1 MNTYKGKPIK
11 AFHKLESILFDAEYN
26 TFSELIEIIVNKV
39 KPRTV
44 YMGNISCTGLPED
57 IEEGSLTITTT
68 TQNYIKF
75 MLNAGESQYE
85 CVYDKGSLSSWT
97 PNIGNCIEVKY
108 AEILEMRNNG
118 KLIPGVNYR
127 ITDYD
132 CVTFQSQTKSAHNR
146 FDIIVT
152 ADDERTLNENARAI
166 NHKYEVEGE
175 RNVSYVSMKYGS
187 SHQIYFTSR
196 NGEKCVGLLFAQD
209 SDKYYWLTKMEGE
222 FVNVSSKYTEGFEPR
237 SVDYYWGGQYTVY
250 VDRCTSNP
258 IDIQSYDLRLEYT
271 GRTINLNGVECYVFD
286 LGDSDYA
293 VSLDGIDYETGS
305 PYYETVAGI
314 RIYSN
319 AVYSTSLEP
328 QSANE
333 IICSY
338 YDESHDEDASDTLY
352 NAILG
357 IAAEPLYSEESV
369 NNTIEPFTPHDYFAK
384 SNLSAWELKYALDD
398 PNKRYVWVHAG
409 EDEKNIDFS
418 VDVNVPNGAKAANSS
433 AVTINAYR
441 VDNGEYYGYWD
452 GHIFVDVIEFYEK
465 VYQKVK
471 PKELP
476 WYKKLA
482 KYLSSKGV
490 KKIETCELYGY
501 KVDYNSLPDELRAS
515 ILYPGEKNPLY
526 EHGYCYTFLPPSSF
540 MSKDGTFNL
549 SMEDVLWRFD
559 AENEEANT
567 PQSKRAK
574 GSVGNL
580 LGSGKRNKVD
590 GKKVKPNA
598 EEEPVLKKGGNTE
611 DVERKREHKKTFSMY
626 INMYFGTNVET
637 QENSVRVNNI
647 KAGDDVEDTPEPD
660 PSLTTLDFM
669 EDTLGDIVV
678 EGSWVPRATSPDEDV
693 RGIIYYMKDEFG
705 NECPYDFKNIKFRR
719 TIIDYANYSEDNSI
733 VEDFVNDS
741 LNDYYFS
748 YVEYMYPL
756 FDDDDE
762 VFPNS
767 YNDIDFYNW
776 YDDDDIDFYAYTFTR
791 IEKTGISEDY
801 ATFEDEFLILDA
813 TLRMFEN
820 RYQDEYYSNY
830 VNGNIIKPYVYD
842 DTFGQVLN
850 NITFISRSPELFCYG
865 NKFGKDCYNNT
876 IGDSC
881 YCNTFG
887 SESCYNVMLA
897 YAYDNTLGNNNY
909 QNFIGCKSTRVRLED
924 GCRYNLVGNNS
935 EDVNL
940 RSNCHDNLFNQ
951 SYYTTLGMGSG
962 YNTIGS
968 VYQLSLGDYCSENI
982 VYDWCDGITFG
993 AKCGGNVVN
1002 AESESVDF
1010 GNGCS
1015 KIRPNNNE
1023 TYYNCSFGNGC
1034 SSFTIDNNG
1043 YEVINYVFENGITC
1057 NTTFYVNDNGNNRIQ
1072 KTVTW
1077 DGNSSIYVKSDGANI
1092 NTVPPLQYDSGSGK
1106 LSLLYDNYTL
1116 KLLEEKILYSV
1127 VPHTIEYSLVPD
1139 SEPLPENWLI
1149 NNTQMGRNIYD
1160 KTTGRGILYLND
1172 GVNTIGG
1179 EAWSTDDSPF
1189 IYRTDVISVDLSNSG
1204 LVYIN
1209 GTAFSGCRSLTSI
1222 NIPNSVKEIGSSA
1235 FSGCRSLTS
1244 INIPNSVKEIGSSA
1258 FYGCSGLI
1266 SISISNSVTEIGS
1279 SAFYGC
1285 SGLTSIVVANGNNK
1299 YDSRNN
1305 CNAIIVTATNTLI
1318 TGCMNTVIP
1327 DSVTEIGVSAFYGCS
1342 GLTSINIPD
1351 SVTGI
1356 GGNAFE
1362 GCSDLTS
1369 IHIPDSVTEIGGAAF
1384 LSCTSLSSINIPNSV
1399 TKIGNSTFNGCSG
1412 LTSVTI
1418 PNSLTSIGTYAFGGC
1433 SRLTSINIPDLVTE
1447 IGMWAFAGCSSLTS
1461 VTCNAL
1467 IPPTLGINNFTAEN
1481 DTLYV
1486 PSESVSTYQSNNKW
1500 STAFTTITAINN

>member
-1 MNTYKGKPIK
+1 MGKV
-11 AFHKLESILFDAEYN
+11 
-26 TFSELIEIIVNKV
+26 TFA
-39 KPRTV
+39 
-44 YMGNISCTGLPED
+44 GGLPEAYT
-57 IEEGSLTITTT
+57 EGTMTVMILTDGLVK
-68 TQNYIKF
+68 YIF
-75 MLNAGESQYE
+75 NAPSVPYGQYE
-85 CVYDKGSLSSWT
+85 CYSKDGGEPTGWSVGSGGGVADLM
-97 PNIGNCIEVKY
+97 V
-108 AEILEMRNNG
+108 EITYGELKSLRDSG
-118 KLIPGVNYR
+118 GLVPGMKYR

-132 CVTFQSQTKSAHNR
+132 CVTFQSQTKSAHNQ
-146 FDIIVT
+146 FDVIVT

-187 SHQIYFTSR
+187 SHQIYFTSH

-209 SDKYYWLTKMEGE
+209 SDRYYWLTKMEGE
-222 FVNVSSKYTEGFEPR
+222 FVNVMSKYTEGFEPIR
-237 SVDYYWGGQYTVY
+237 VDYADYWGGQHTVQ
-250 VDRCTSNP
+250 VDRYTSNP

-271 GRTINLNGVECYVFD
+271 GRTIELNGVECYVFD

-293 VSLDGIDYETGS
+293 VSLDGIDYETGL

-314 RIYSN
+314 RIYGN
-319 AVYSTSLEP
+319 VVYSTSLEP

-338 YDESHDEDASDTLY
+338 YDESHDEDASGTLY

-369 NNTIEPFTPHDYFAK
+369 NNTVEPFTPHDYFAK

-418 VDVNVPNGAKAANSS
+418 VGVNVPNGAKAANSS
-433 AVTINAYR
+433 VVTINAYR

-452 GHIFVDVIEFYEK
+452 GHKFVDVIKFYEK
-465 VYQKVK
+465 IYKKVK

-476 WYKKLA
+476 WYKKLTD
-482 KYLSSKGV
+482 YLNSKGIE
-490 KKIETCELYGY
+490 KIDACELYGY
-501 KVDYNSLPDELRAS
+501 KVDYNSLPDELRVS

-693 RGIIYYMKDEFG
+693 KGIIYYMKDEFG

-719 TIIDYANYSEDNSI
+719 TIIDCAHYSEDNSI
-733 VEDFVNDS
+733 VEDFVYNS

-756 FDDDDE
+756 FDDDGKI
-762 VFPNS
+762 FPKS

-776 YDDDDIDFYAYTFTR
+776 YDEDNIDFYAYTFTR
-791 IEKTGISEDY
+791 IEKTGIYEDY
-801 ATFEDEFLILDA
+801 ATFDDAFLILDA
-813 TLRMFEN
+813 TLRAFEN
-820 RYQDEYYSNY
+820 RYQDEYYPNY

-842 DTFGQVLN
+842 DAFGQVLN

-865 NKFGKDCYNNT
+865 NKFGEDCYNNT

-897 YAYDNTLGNNNY
+897 YAYDNTLGNNIY
-909 QNFIGCKSTRVRLED
+909 QNFIGCESTRVRLED

-951 SYYTTLGMGSG
+951 SCYTTLGMGSG

-993 AKCGGNVVN
+993 ANCSSNVVN

-1015 KIRPNNNE
+1015 EIRPKNKE
-1023 TYYNCSFGNGC
+1023 TYHNCSFGNGC
-1034 SSFTIDNNG
+1034 SRFVIDNKS
-1043 YEVINYVFENGITC
+1043 YPLYNYVFENGISC
-1057 NTTFYVNDNGNNRIQ
+1057 YDGFFDINDGGNNKIQ

-1116 KLLEEKILYSV
+1116 KLLGEKILYSV

-1139 SEPLPENWLI
+1139 SEPLTGNWII
-1149 NNTQMGRNIYD
+1149 NNTHTERNIYD

-1172 GVNTIGG
+1172 GVKSIGG
-1179 EAWSTDDSPF
+1179 ENWSTYDSPF
-1189 IYRTDVISVDLSNSG
+1189 IYRNDVISVDLSNSG

-1209 GTAFSGCRSLTSI
+1209 GTAFFGCNGLTSV
-1222 NIPNSVKEIGSSA
+1222 NIPDSVMIIGSSA
-1235 FSGCRSLTS
+1235 FSGCSGLTS

-1258 FYGCSGLI
+1258 FYGCSSLT
-1266 SISISNSVTEIGS
+1266 SITIPNSVTEIGS

-1285 SGLTSIVVANGNNK
+1285 SSLTSIVVANGNSK

-1327 DSVTEIGVSAFYGCS
+1327 DSVTEIGGAAFFKCND
-1342 GLTSINIPD
+1342 LTSINIPD
-1351 SVTGI
+1351 SVTKI

-1369 IHIPDSVTEIGGAAF
+1369 IHIPDSVTEIGDYTFRG
-1384 LSCTSLSSINIPNSV
+1384 CTSLSSINIPNSV

-1447 IGMWAFAGCSSLTS
+1447 IGMWAFGGCSSLTS

-1486 PSESVSTYQSNNKW
+1486 PSESVSAYESNANW
-1500 STAFTTITAINN
+1500 RAAFTTITAINN